1 MTICTKATILVILLC
16 LAAANSKA
24 QLNILTAREA
34 ERILDR
40 VPAVEESRARGGCPS
55 YSIADAVATNF
66 SIQVREACLPAGFA
80 SNLLDNYVISRK
92 TGAVAEGLDAESVGP
107 RIVTPEIDSLM
118 SDLIRRAR
126 ERALTAKEA
135 ECLVLE
141 AARSTSSESAGSLSA
156 TKLRETRAEWRFSV
170 ERRIPNAPGVAV
182 KFFSVRADTARVRDD
197 STGEPMISPGLALL
211 TSRILSIREQ
221 SGLSVDDAL
230 AVALKVPALARS
242 VANGCS
248 ELVSSGDGTSD
259 EMYIGL
265 RSSCAGAPKTIRVVA
280 AVNRSSGHVT
290 DPKTHKSLDAPES
303 DKIAREILERQRE
316 RLDRDRASVAE
327 CER

>member
-1 MTICTKATILVILLC
+1 MTICVKVTLLVILLC
-16 LAAANSKA
+16 LAAANSRA
-24 QLNILTAREA
+24 QLNVLTAREA

-40 VPAVEESRARGGCPS
+40 VPAVAESRARGGCPS
-55 YSIADAVATNF
+55 YSITDAAAIDL
-66 SIQVREACLPAGFA
+66 SIQVTEACPPASFA

-92 TGAVAEGLDAESVGP
+92 TGTVAEGLDVESVGP
-107 RIVTPEIDSLM
+107 RIVTPEIDSLT

-126 ERALTAKEA
+126 GRALTAKEA

-141 AARSTSSESAGSLSA
+141 AARSISSESAGSFSA
-156 TKLRETRAEWRFSV
+156 TKLSETRAEWRFSV

-182 KFFSVRADTARVRDD
+182 KVFNVRADTARVRDD
-197 STGEPMISPGLALL
+197 SGDPMISSGLALL
-211 TSRILSIREQ
+211 TSRLLSIREQ

-265 RSSCAGAPKTIRVVA
+265 RSWCPGAPKTIRVVA

-303 DKIAREILERQRE
+303 EKIARQILEHQRE